1 MLYGAA
7 DLWHS
12 RFVSTPGKALA
23 SLQKMGF
30 SANGAM
36 SAQRLVDSRAFWYL
50 SESFVFELS
59 ASSPWLDFIVRAH
72 CDPMRSKM
80 LAGSL
85 EQSGRERFQRILG
98 GVRASDVCPAGIDF
112 HVWPTIFDDLLASFD
127 LSPDPEQRVVGFQ
140 LRLLSEKA
148 RKEAMWHCS
157 SGLNYRKFLS
167 SGVAESALP
176 HQSALNRGIW
186 EKFAPAHRAAVQRRL
201 TRYNFAIPP
210 PQSEIES

>member
-1 MLYGAA
+1 
-7 DLWHS
+7 
-12 RFVSTPGKALA
+12 
-23 SLQKMGF
+23 
-30 SANGAM
+30 
-36 SAQRLVDSRAFWYL
+36 
-50 SESFVFELS
+50 
-59 ASSPWLDFIVRAH
+59 
-72 CDPMRSKM
+72 
-80 LAGSL
+80 
-85 EQSGRERFQRILG
+85 
-98 GVRASDVCPAGIDF
+98 
-112 HVWPTIFDDLLASFD
+112 LASFD